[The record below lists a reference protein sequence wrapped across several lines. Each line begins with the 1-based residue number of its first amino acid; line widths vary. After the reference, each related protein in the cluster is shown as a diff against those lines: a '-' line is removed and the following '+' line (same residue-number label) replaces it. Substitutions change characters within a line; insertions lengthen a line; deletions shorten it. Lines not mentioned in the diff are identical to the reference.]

1 MSFLDNLESNLK
13 ALESQDQGGIDE
25 SKRREADRER
35 AIAAAPWAEQ
45 LKNGPFAPALIQQA
59 IRAGHTRRTKV
70 HLAWI
75 GTTLRLEARGQRLE
89 LRPMAGGV
97 DGVMLDGEREVQRDV
112 VDLGGSPESLIGIWM
127 GKLDAQRLAEE
138 QSASPPSEDF
148 L

>member
-35 AIAAAPWAEQ
+35 AIAAAPWAER
-45 LKNGPFAPALIQQA
+45 LKNGPFTPALIQQA

-112 VDLGGSPESLIGIWM
+112 VDLDGSPENLIGIWM

-138 QSASPPSEDF
+138 QKIAPLLEE
-148 L
+148 